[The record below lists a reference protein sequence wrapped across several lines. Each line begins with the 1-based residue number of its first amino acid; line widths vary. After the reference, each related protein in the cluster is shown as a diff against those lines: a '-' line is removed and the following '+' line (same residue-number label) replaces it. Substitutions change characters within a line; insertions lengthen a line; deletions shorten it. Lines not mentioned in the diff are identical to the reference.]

1 MKTAIKLAVRNLL
14 GAGLRTWINVFVL
27 SISYVLIIWMQGV
40 MAGWDYQA
48 KHDMAA
54 WQTGAGQY
62 WHELYDPY
70 DPLTLSE
77 SHDAVPAQFTD
88 EIASGSISPALLA
101 QATIFPSGRMLP
113 VVLYGLQ
120 ANQQVLR
127 IPSQNLNNDGLPVV
141 IGGMLART
149 AGLGKGDVVLLRWR
163 DANGTFDAVE
173 ATIIDVFD
181 SNVPAAETGLV
192 YIDIEKLRQMLG
204 MSDEATLL
212 VFSDKHNPVDNVSGW
227 TIKTFSWLSRE
238 VDEMIRTKSV
248 GQTILFGVLLL
259 LALLAV
265 FDTQVLSIFR
275 RQREIGTYVALG
287 YTRAQVVGLF
297 TVEGTM
303 YAVFAALLSLTYG
316 MPFLAWQAQ
325 TGWTLPVNAGDFGMA
340 MAQTLYPVFSAG
352 LVAGTVLLVTLATAI
367 VSYMPSRKIAKMNPT
382 DALKGKI
389 Q

>member
-27 SISYVLIIWMQGV
+27 SISYVLIIWMQGL

-127 IPSQNLNNDGLPVV
+127 IPSQNLNNDGLPLV

-163 DANGTFDAVE
+163 DANGTFDAAE

-204 MSDEATLL
+204 LSDEATLL

-275 RQREIGTYVALG
+275 RQREI
-287 YTRAQVVGLF
+287 
-297 TVEGTM
+297 ESM
-303 YAVFAALLSLTYG
+303 WH
-316 MPFLAWQAQ
+316 LAIPEHR
-325 TGWTLPVNAGDFGMA
+325 L
-340 MAQTLYPVFSAG
+340 
-352 LVAGTVLLVTLATAI
+352 
-367 VSYMPSRKIAKMNPT
+367 
-382 DALKGKI
+382 
-389 Q
+389 

>member
-1 MKTAIKLAVRNLL
+1 MKTAFKLAVRNLL
-14 GAGLRTWINVFVL
+14 GAGMRTWINVFVL
-27 SISYVLIIWMQGV
+27 SISYVLIIWVQGL
-40 MAGWDYQA
+40 MAGWNYQA

-77 SHDAVPAQFTD
+77 SHGTVPTQLAD
-88 EIASGSISPALLA
+88 DIASGSISPALLA

-113 VVLYGLQ
+113 VVLHGLQ

-127 IPSQNLNNDGLPVV
+127 IPTQNLSTDGFPVV
-141 IGGMLART
+141 IGGLLART
-149 AGLGKGDVVLLRWR
+149 AGLVKGDGVLLRWR
-163 DANGTFDAVE
+163 DANGTFDAAE
-173 ATIIDVFD
+173 ATVVDVFD
-181 SNVPAAETGLV
+181 SNVPAAEMGQV

-204 MSDEATLL
+204 MPDEATIL
-212 VFSDKHNPVDNVSGW
+212 VFSDKHNPADNVAGW
-227 TIKTFSWLSRE
+227 TLKTFSMLSRE
-238 VDEMIRTKSV
+238 VDEMIKTKSM
-248 GQTILFGVLLL
+248 GQNILFGVLLL

-297 TVEGTM
+297 TLEGTM
-303 YAVFAALLSLTYG
+303 YAVFAALLSLAYG
-316 MPFLAWQAQ
+316 MPFLAWQAH

-340 MAQTLYPVFSAG
+340 MAQTLYPVFSVG
-352 LVAGTVLLVTLATAI
+352 LVAGTVMLVTLATAI
-367 VSYMPSRKIAKMNPT
+367 VSYMPSRKIARMNPT